1 MIEINLLPK
10 NLRKVEK
17 KSNLPY
23 KAYIAILVVFLLFFH
38 IVLFSLCV
46 FKKIQIVNDTR
57 IWNEL
62 APESKDSAQMR
73 EKIKVLETDVS
84 MMKKIL
90 TRDVVLTDL
99 FSGLNSAIPKGLW
112 LERLSYSEDGLVL
125 QGSVISLSQNEMTI
139 IGKFLQALKSSDF
152 FSKIFSKIE
161 LSSVQR
167 RMIKTYDVVDF
178 VLVGELKNEKNDH

>member
-17 KSNLPY
+17 RVNLPY
-23 KAYIAILVVFLLFFH
+23 KAYIVLLVAFLLFSH

-46 FKKIQIVNDTR
+46 FKKIQIGSATR
-57 IWNEL
+57 TWNEI
-62 APESKDSAQMR
+62 APKSKDSAQMR
-73 EKIKVLETDVS
+73 EKIKVLEADVN

-90 TRDVVLTDL
+90 ARGVVLTDL
-99 FSGLNSAIPKGLW
+99 FSALNNAIPKGLW

-125 QGSVISLSQNEMTI
+125 QGSVVSLSQNEMTI
-139 IGKFLQALKSSDF
+139 IGKFLQALKSSDE
-152 FSKIFSKIE
+152 FSLVFAKIE

-178 VLVGELKNEKNDH
+178 VLVGEMKNAKDGN